1 MAGDVRSGGHPSQQQ
16 KIMKT
21 DLRPT
26 AGRFQAIRG
35 FTLIELLVVIAIIAI
50 LAAMLLPALQA
61 AKIKAQVT
69 QSLNNLKQM
78 QLGWQMY
85 SGDNADFM
93 LPNAP
98 LGVADAASWCGS
110 EAEDWNY
117 APANTNV
124 LQYTTSILGAYMG
137 NQIRVYK
144 CPGDNIPSLNGPR
157 IRSYSMNSQMG
168 TTRNF
173 NTSPTI
179 YANFLKV
186 GDLKVLKPV
195 NAFIFCD
202 ENMYSLNDGYLQCDM
217 EAPDWPDVPAA
228 YLKGRNEFSFADG
241 HSEVHKWL
249 THALTGVPYA
259 YNVTGS
265 YVNAVPGGKNNADY
279 VWFSSHVSVPVAS
292 N

>member
-1 MAGDVRSGGHPSQQQ
+1 MAGDVRSGGHPRQQQ
-16 KIMKT
+16 PKLMKHN
-21 DLRPT
+21 LRPM
-26 AGRFQAIRG
+26 ARKSQAIRG
-35 FTLIELLVVIAIIAI
+35 FTELLVVIAIIAI

-85 SGDNADFM
+85 SGDNSDFM

-98 LGVADAASWCGS
+98 LGATDAASWCGGTG
-110 EAEDWNY
+110 EDWNY
-117 APANTNV
+117 SPANTNV

-137 NQIRVYK
+137 NQINVYN

-168 TTRNF
+168 TSLNY
-173 NTSPTI
+173 NSSPTVF
-179 YANFLKV
+179 ANFLKV
-186 GDLKVLKPV
+186 GDLKALKPV
-195 NAFIFCD
+195 NAFVFCD

-228 YLKGRNEFSFADG
+228 YLKGRNELSFADG
-241 HSEVHKWL
+241 HSEVRKWV
-249 THALTGVPYA
+249 TTALTSVPYA

-265 YVNAVPGGKNNADY
+265 YAAAVPGGKNNADY